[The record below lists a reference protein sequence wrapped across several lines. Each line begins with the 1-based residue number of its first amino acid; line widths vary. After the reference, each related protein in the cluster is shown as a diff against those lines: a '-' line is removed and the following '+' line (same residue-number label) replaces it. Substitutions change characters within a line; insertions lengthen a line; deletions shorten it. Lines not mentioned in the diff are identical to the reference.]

1 MKRLGTGFK
10 VIPSKEVREEFRL
23 TYELK
28 GAQRAVDFL
37 ARHYGIRRMRISVDG
52 RRVGN
57 SDEACYVY
65 ETRTAY
71 FKRKAVDR
79 SNVLH
84 EFYHHLAYVKRWELS
99 RKREEREAERYTRE
113 TLGKK

>member
-1 MKRLGTGFK
+1 MRRLNI
-10 VIPSKEVREEFRL
+10 IPSKRVREEFRL

-28 GAQRAVDFL
+28 GAQKAVDFL
-37 ARHYGIRRMRISVDG
+37 ARYYGIRHMRISVDG

-57 SDEACYVY
+57 GDEACYVY

-71 FKRKAVDR
+71 FKKKVIDR

-84 EFYHHLAYVKRWELS
+84 EFYHHLAVVNGWKMSKR
-99 RKREEREAERYTRE
+99 KEEREANDYAKEILERI
-113 TLGKK
+113 